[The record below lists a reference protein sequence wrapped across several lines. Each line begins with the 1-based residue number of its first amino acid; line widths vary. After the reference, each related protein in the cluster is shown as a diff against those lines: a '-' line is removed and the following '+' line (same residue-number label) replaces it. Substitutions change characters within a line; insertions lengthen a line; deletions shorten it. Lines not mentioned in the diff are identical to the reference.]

1 MEKLSQIISKRV
13 ISINDAC
20 NVGYVLNVV
29 FDENY
34 NYIIGYIIN
43 DEESEVEKY
52 LAVEDAVVL
61 SDEGVFIQSVFSM
74 QNLNVESQNNP
85 IGKMVYD
92 KKGVCLGRVEECF
105 LEHNKLIKLQTN
117 CCEIMQKNIYSI
129 GKDFVIFEKNKKN
142 NKRSMKKYTKKINF
156 NKIDQKVEILSKINN
171 QEKTSN
177 FSNNLPIKTYANKSL
192 LMGKILTN
200 DILGFN
206 NEIIGKKD
214 EKITEK
220 IIKKAINHNKLNFLF
235 FCSK

>member
-92 KKGVCLGRVEECF
+92 KKGDCLGRVEECF

-129 GKDFVIFEKNKKN
+129 GKDFVIFEKNKKGWEHDLAHI
-142 NKRSMKKYTKKINF
+142 SVGWEHGFGYYL
-156 NKIDQKVEILSKINN
+156 VEFYSFSK
-171 QEKTSN
+171 QGCE
-177 FSNNLPIKTYANKSL
+177 AKS
-192 LMGKILTN
+192 
-200 DILGFN
+200 
-206 NEIIGKKD
+206 
-214 EKITEK
+214 
-220 IIKKAINHNKLNFLF
+220 
-235 FCSK
+235 